1 MKYLDPKADLTFKKI
16 FGNHPKRL
24 ISLLNALL
32 PLSEEEQ
39 IHEIKYLPTE
49 LVPQLEG
56 GKNTI
61 VDVLCTDVRG
71 RKFCVEM
78 QMEWSDAFQQR
89 VLFNASK
96 LYVSQAKKGGKYSEL
111 QPVYSLNLINDIFAH
126 DTPDFIHNYRI
137 VHDKDSNKVIEGL
150 HFTFIELPKFTPHSI
165 ADKRM
170 MVLWLRFLTE
180 INSNTKD
187 IPADLLNDPEIG
199 KAVEDLEVSGFTDAE
214 LRAYDK
220 FWDSVSVERTL
231 LDDRYQKGME
241 EGMEKGR
248 AEGIEEGR
256 AEGMEK
262 GRAEGMEKGR
272 AEGIEEGRAE
282 GMEKGR
288 AEGMEKGRTEGIE
301 EGMSQRSLE
310 IARKMLAHGMDET
323 SIMDMTGLTAEEI
336 KLLKAEM

>member
-16 FGNHPKRL
+16 FGNHPARL

-49 LVPQLEG
+49 LVPE
-56 GKNTI
+56 NNSYRYAITNI
-61 VDVLCTDVRG
+61 LCTDAKSN
-71 RKFCVEM
+71 KFCVVIRI
-78 QMEWSDAFQQR
+78 EWSDAFQQR
-89 VLFNASK
+89 VQFLASE
-96 LYVSQAKKGGKYSEL
+96 LYVNPAIKQVKYFA
-111 QPVYSLNLINDIFAH
+111 QYPTYSLNLINDIFAH

-180 INSNTKD
+180 INSDTKE

-199 KAVEDLEVSGFTDAE
+199 KAVEELEISGFTDAE
-214 LRAYDK
+214 LWAYDK

-231 LDDRYQKGME
+231 IDDSYQKGI
-241 EGMEKGR
+241 EKG
-248 AEGIEEGR
+248 IEKS
-256 AEGMEK
+256 MN
-262 GRAEGMEKGR
+262 
-272 AEGIEEGRAE
+272 
-282 GMEKGR
+282 
-288 AEGMEKGRTEGIE
+288 
-301 EGMSQRSLE
+301 QRSRE
-310 IARKMLAHGMDET
+310 IARKMLAKGMDEA
-323 SIMDMTGLTAEEI
+323 SVMDMTGLTAEEI
-336 KLLKAEM
+336 KQMKL

>member
-32 PLSEEEQ
+32 PLSDEEQ
-39 IHEIKYLPTE
+39 IRKIKYLPTE

-71 RKFCVEM
+71 RKFCVGM

-111 QPVYSLNLINDIFAH
+111 QPVYSLNLVNDIFVH

-187 IPADLLNDPEIG
+187 IPSDLLNDPEIG
-199 KAVEDLEVSGFTDAE
+199 KAVEELEISGFTDAE

-220 FWDSVSVERTL
+220 FWDSVQKLQLCILGSLFAASLQAQSTDYTKGL
-231 LDDRYQKGME
+231 SIWFDTPNNLD
-241 EGMEKGR
+241 GR
-248 AEGIEEGR
+248 HLSPSTVSNWMMA
-256 AEGMEK
+256 A
-262 GRAEGMEKGR
+262 A
-272 AEGIEEGRAE
+272 
-282 GMEKGR
+282 
-288 AEGMEKGRTEGIE
+288 
-301 EGMSQRSLE
+301 QRLE
-310 IARKMLAHGMDET
+310 PIYNELRELVKDSYYVMADET
-323 SIMDMTGLTAEEI
+323 PHPVLESDRPGALHRGYMWN
-336 KLLKAEM
+336 